1 MKAAEIIQRREGEWT
16 KLEAMCVAISD
27 PKSRKNSQFVGEF
40 ASLYR
45 NACADLALAT
55 ANQFPPGTVDY
66 LHSLVAKAHNQLYRS
81 RAFLLNE
88 ILAMVFRDTPRR
100 IFSDPCVHV
109 AGLIFWGLFGISAW
123 LSYEGSVWPNYA
135 AGVMGEEA
143 IQKMETDFT
152 EFEGRSFSENM
163 FMAALYVF
171 NNAGIGLRV
180 FVSMLP
186 ILPGLIYLGSN
197 AVQMG
202 AAFGHMLSPDSGLAG
217 DNFKTFVTAHGPFE
231 LTAIVLSA
239 GAGLRIG
246 ISWLATNNLRRLD
259 SLQVNA
265 KKSLPIALCAVSFFF
280 IAAFIEGFISPAPE
294 TVIPWVFKAIIA
306 VLSSGFMMFYF
317 VILGYPWRR
326 QCD

>member
-1 MKAAEIIQRREGEWT
+1 MKAADIIQRREIEWA
-16 KLEAMCVAISD
+16 KLEGMCEAISQR
-27 PKSRKNSQFVGEF
+27 KSRQNAQLVNEF
-40 ASLYR
+40 AALYR
-45 NACADLALAT
+45 NACADLALAS

-81 RAFLLNE
+81 RAFQLTE
-88 ILAMVFRDTPRR
+88 ILMMVFHDTPRR

-123 LSYEGSVWPNYA
+123 LSYEGSVWPNFA
-135 AGVMGEEA
+135 SGVMGDEA
-143 IQKMETDFT
+143 LQQMETTFED
-152 EFEGRSFSENM
+152 FEGRTFSENM
-163 FMAALYVF
+163 FMAAFYVF

-186 ILPGLIYLGSN
+186 ILPGLILLGSN
-197 AVQMG
+197 AVQLG
-202 AAFGHMLSPDSGLAG
+202 AAFGHMLSPDSGIAG
-217 DNFKTFVTAHGPFE
+217 DNFKNFVTAHGPFE

-265 KKSLPIALCAVSFFF
+265 KKSMPIALCAVAFFF

-294 TVIPWVFKAIIA
+294 TMIPWFVKAAIA
-306 VLSSGFMMFYF
+306 VLSSGLMMFYF

-326 QCD
+326 R